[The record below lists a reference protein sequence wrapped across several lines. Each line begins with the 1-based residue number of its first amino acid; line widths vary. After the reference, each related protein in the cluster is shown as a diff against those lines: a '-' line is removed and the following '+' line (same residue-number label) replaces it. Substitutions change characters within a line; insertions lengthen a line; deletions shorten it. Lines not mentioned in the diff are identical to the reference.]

1 MQGVVD
7 KLQLETNDPEFR
19 KKLAAGASHF
29 PVRVRVEVLV
39 NRAEDHR
46 CCSWCRLLAPFPVHS
61 VFQFQRMRE

>member
-19 KKLAAGASHF
+19 KTLAAGASHF
-29 PVRVRVEVLV
+29 LVRVRVEVLV

-46 CCSWCRLLAPFPVHS
+46 CCPWCRLLVPFS
-61 VFQFQRMRE
+61 VNSVLQC

>member
-19 KKLAAGASHF
+19 KTLAAGASHF

-46 CCSWCRLLAPFPVHS
+46 CWPMMQAACPIPC
-61 VFQFQRMRE
+61 